1 MNVDV
6 LIPLIPALP
15 LAGFLI
21 TAAIGRRLDR
31 RAHWIPVLAVV
42 ASWAISMVIASQALT
57 NSGAFAPDGGHG
69 VALWQWIPAGDF
81 QVAAGFFVDHLTAVL
96 LIVVTTIGMLVHV
109 YSIGYMAHDDGYWR
123 FFAYLNLFMVSM
135 LLLVLADSWLL
146 LFVAWELVGLCSYLL
161 IGHWYRKN
169 SAALAAKKAFIVNR
183 VGDVGFA
190 LGIMAIFVD
199 TGTLNIRDS
208 IASLVNH
215 PVITNGPSNPGL
227 PVPIWVIA
235 LLILAGAIGKSAQ
248 FPLHVW
254 LPDAMEGPTPV
265 SALIHAATMVNA
277 GVYMVARAN
286 PIFASAPQ
294 VMTVVAGIGIFTAI
308 LAASIAMTQTD
319 IKRVLAYS
327 TLSQLGYMFASLGVG
342 AFTAAVF
349 HLMTHGFFKGLL
361 FLGSGS
367 VIHAVHEEQDMRKM
381 GGLRKKIP
389 QTYWTMVIGAIAIS
403 GIPPLAGFFSKD
415 EILGEAY
422 RNGFLWVWGIGVVV
436 AIMTAFYMFRLIGLT
451 FWGESRVD
459 PAVEPKIHESP
470 AVMTIP
476 LWLLAIPSIG
486 LGAILAWP
494 GPPLGPL
501 LGQAGVGLLTG
512 WLEPVFSQA
521 QQLLA
526 RPEAAF
532 EVAGIDGVLLLISIV
547 VAVVGMVLAWRLFG
561 VELGPL
567 RGGQRP
573 AVVKSLTA
581 RIPFLY
587 RASVNKWWFDD
598 INHVV
603 FIRFGGLVAN
613 GAAWFDRNIV
623 DGVVNGIGAVVRR
636 SGSDLARVQT
646 GRVQNYALGIAIGL
660 IVMAGSYFFIA
671 APHP

>member
-1 MNVDV
+1 MSFDV
-6 LIPLIPALP
+6 LIVLIIALP

-21 TAAIGRRLDR
+21 SAAIGRRLGERDW
-31 RAHWIPVLAVV
+31 WIPVGAVV
-42 ASWAISMVIASQALT
+42 ASWVVAMIVVTATLT
-57 NSGAFAPDGGHG
+57 NAEPFGEAGHG
-69 VALWQWIPAGDF
+69 LTLWQWIPAGAF
-81 QVAAGFFVDHLTAVL
+81 NVTAGFFVDHLTAAL

-109 YSIGYMAHDDGYWR
+109 YSIGYMAHDPGRWR

-146 LFVAWELVGLCSYLL
+146 LFVAWELVGLSSYLL
-161 IGHWYRKN
+161 IGFWYRKN
-169 SAALAAKKAFIVNR
+169 TAALAAKKAFIVNR

-190 LGIMAIFVD
+190 LGIMAIFVN

-208 IASLVNH
+208 IAALTASGAALT
-215 PVITNGPSNPGL
+215 I
-227 PVPIWVIA
+227 PIWIVA
-235 LLILAGAIGKSAQ
+235 LLVFAGAVGKSAQ

-277 GVYMVARAN
+277 GVYLVARAN
-286 PIFASAPQ
+286 PIFTSAPQ

-342 AFTAAVF
+342 AFTAAIF

-381 GGLRKKIP
+381 GGLAKRIP
-389 QTYWTMVIGAIAIS
+389 QTYRTMLIGAIAIS

-415 EILGEAY
+415 EILGEAFKNQFY
-422 RNGFLWVWGIGVVV
+422 WVWAIGIFV
-436 AIMTAFYMFRLIGLT
+436 AILTAFYMFRLIGLT

-459 PAVEPKIHESP
+459 PEVEPKIHESP
-470 AVMTIP
+470 SVMTIP
-476 LWLLAIPSIG
+476 LWLLAIPSVVLG
-486 LGAILAWP
+486 LFLSWP

-501 LGQAGVGLLTG
+501 FGIQGTGLLAS
-512 WLEPVFSQA
+512 WLEPVFA
-521 QQLLA
+521 PGLA
-526 RPEAAF
+526 ILQRPEEPF
-532 EVAGIDGVLLLISIV
+532 QILGIDGGLLVISIV
-547 VAVVGMVLAWRLFG
+547 VAVAGMVAAWRLFG
-561 VELGPL
+561 VELGQIRWPS
-567 RGGQRP
+567 RP
-573 AVVKSLTA
+573 ERVRALTA
-581 RIPFLY
+581 RAPFLY
-587 RASVNKWWFDD
+587 RASLNKWWFDD
-598 INHVV
+598 INNLL
-603 FIRFGGLVAN
+603 FIVIGGRVAD

-623 DGVVNGIGAVVRR
+623 DGIVNGIGAVTRR
-636 SGSDLARVQT
+636 SGGGLARVQT

-660 IVMAGSYFFIA
+660 IVMAGSYFVIA
-671 APHP
+671 AH